1 MTNRTRELFD
11 FAQMEPVM
19 VADMRSMLRDC
30 DEYEIMHVE
39 DVANNLLT
47 AIATLAAPESEDSE
61 MI

>member
-30 DEYEIMHVE
+30 DEDEIMHVE
-39 DVANNLLT
+39 DVATNLLA
-47 AIATLAAPESEDSE
+47 AIATLGTPDNDEAEFL
-61 MI
+61 